1 MKHVS
6 ARGAIED
13 QNKKVTLT
21 QQLLPVVSKDFMA
34 ELVKTFLAADI
45 PLHKLHNP
53 HVIQL
58 LENLGQKMPSETV
71 CRDYVKTLANN
82 EQDRLKYLLKDK
94 CIFIVID
101 ESEVDKTK
109 FINVIVGDIDVP
121 EKTYLIKCCVTE
133 TVNQS
138 IICMKIDDILR
149 KLDIA
154 RENFLLLLLD
164 AASYMMACT
173 ATLKVLYTR
182 LFHVICPAHMLHN
195 CAEKVRGAFADVDN
209 LVAHV
214 KAATIKNKSRQA
226 HIGSP
231 PEPVVTRWN
240 TWLKAADYYA
250 DNLIEVKKI
259 VNEFEGDGILV
270 KRAKEAVN
278 DAGIAASLLK
288 IKRDYSQLP
297 KIIQKIESPK
307 FSIAE
312 AHITISGKF
321 YSGKKQY

>member
-6 ARGAIED
+6 ARGAIGD

-21 QQLLPVVSKDFMA
+21 QQLLPVVSKGFMV
-34 ELVKTFLAADI
+34 ELVKTFLATDI
-45 PLHKLHNP
+45 LLHKFRNP

-58 LENLGQKMPSETV
+58 FKNLGEKMPLETV

-82 EQDRLKYLLKDK
+82 EQDRLEYLLKDK
-94 CIFIVID
+94 HIFIVID
-101 ESEVDKTK
+101 EIEVDKTK
-109 FINVIVGDIDVP
+109 FINLSMGDIDVP
-121 EKTYLIKCCVTE
+121 EKTYLIECCVTE

-154 RENFLLLLLD
+154 RENFLLLLSD
-164 AASYMMACT
+164 AASYMTACT
-173 ATLKVLYTR
+173 PTLKVLYSH
-182 LFHVICPAHMLHN
+182 LFHVTCLVQMLHN
-195 CAEKVRGAFADVDN
+195 CAEKVCVAFADVDN
-209 LVAHV
+209 LVARV
-214 KAATIKNKSRQA
+214 RAVTIKNKSRQA
-226 HIGSP
+226 QFKHIGSP
-231 PEPVVTRWN
+231 PEPVVTRWG
-240 TWLKAADYYA
+240 TWLKAAGYYA

-288 IKRDYSQLP
+288 IKWDYSQLP
-297 KIIQKIESPK
+297 KNHPEDRVSEI
-307 FSIAE
+307 
-312 AHITISGKF
+312 HHC
-321 YSGKKQY
+321 